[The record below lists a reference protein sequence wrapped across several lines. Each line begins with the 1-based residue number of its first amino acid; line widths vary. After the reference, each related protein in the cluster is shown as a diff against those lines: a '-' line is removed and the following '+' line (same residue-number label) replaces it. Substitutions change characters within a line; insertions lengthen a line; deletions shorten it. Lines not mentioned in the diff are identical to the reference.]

1 VAGGWWNLRVTNQL
15 CVCSPTYRA
24 TKTRTFT
31 RIAITEGVRSGKP
44 RIAGTRITVG
54 AIMGFIVA
62 YSGSFEEVIY
72 YFPYLTKE
80 DIVEALEYVQAKEH
94 REAFV
99 LKSKETDR
107 E

>member
-1 VAGGWWNLRVTNQL
+1 
-15 CVCSPTYRA
+15 
-24 TKTRTFT
+24 
-31 RIAITEGVRSGKP
+31 
-44 RIAGTRITVG
+44 
-54 AIMGFIVA
+54 MGFIVA